1 MRTTIAAAVL
11 SLTLYGG
18 QQAQEPKIT
27 AVTPAAPVVSQKPQ
41 TLTVTGEGFRTG
53 LTLFVTTPGGTV
65 QTLAGEDLAAQRP
78 TSFQVSLALT
88 EKGRYTLVVVN
99 ETGPRSTAFA
109 IETKAPAASG
119 PWIEEVMPAE
129 FSRSRDVQLVTL
141 AGRNFAAGVRVNVG
155 DPSGSVKTAEVV
167 RVEPQTIV
175 VRYTFEQAGPHE
187 VTLTNPS
194 GESSNAVAIAV
205 N

>member
-1 MRTTIAAAVL
+1 M
-11 SLTLYGG
+11 
-18 QQAQEPKIT
+18 
-27 AVTPAAPVVSQKPQ
+27 
-41 TLTVTGEGFRTG
+41 
-53 LTLFVTTPGGTV
+53 TLFVTTPGGTV
-65 QTLAGEDLAAQRP
+65 KTLAGEDLAAQRA

-109 IETKAPAASG
+109 IETKAAASG

-141 AGRNFAAGVRVNVG
+141 AGRNFAEGVRVNVG